1 MEIFLE
7 YENCDMLPWMKE
19 KIESIITS
27 CYNILEH
34 SLDEKCKDNAYMA
47 LRNAL
52 KIKLAFYNK
61 LDVCNELLR
70 FFLNNNYIEYQKW
83 NVLITDLDRDKKHD
97 FSEKGPIDKELLSL
111 ITKDG
116 WDRSRIP
123 EKINQKK
130 AMEAPK
136 NEWLV
141 QLEDDYER
149 MAMGEMTWQ
158 AFYECHSNDYEKYVC
173 SYSFNDF
180 VKMIEEKNT
189 KTKM

>member
-1 MEIFLE
+1 
-7 YENCDMLPWMKE
+7 
-19 KIESIITS
+19 
-27 CYNILEH
+27 
-34 SLDEKCKDNAYMA
+34 
-47 LRNAL
+47 
-52 KIKLAFYNK
+52 
-61 LDVCNELLR
+61 
-70 FFLNNNYIEYQKW
+70 
-83 NVLITDLDRDKKHD
+83 
-97 FSEKGPIDKELLSL
+97 
-111 ITKDG
+111 
-116 WDRSRIP
+116 
-123 EKINQKK
+123 
-130 AMEAPK
+130 MEAPK